1 MVGGRPC
8 IRDRVF
14 RGLILHAEYVKR
26 AAHRARVARRSDILL
41 ENYKVGTLAKFELGY
56 EDLKQIN
63 PRLVYCSVTGFGQT
77 GPKRDAAADDFMI
90 QAMGGLMSI
99 TGEQDDLPG
108 WWSTIGG
115 RPY

>member
-1 MVGGRPC
+1 
-8 IRDRVF
+8 
-14 RGLILHAEYVKR
+14 
-26 AAHRARVARRSDILL
+26 
-41 ENYKVGTLAKFELGY
+41 
-56 EDLKQIN
+56 
-63 PRLVYCSVTGFGQT
+63 
-77 GPKRDAAADDFMI
+77 MI